1 MKFYDICTK
10 RTYEKNGVEKKVWLK
25 VGTYKETED
34 GKKFI
39 ELNMLPTTAFYVFEQ
54 TKKDPV
60 KETPEPG
67 FEG

>member
-1 MKFYDICTK
+1 MKIYDICTK
-10 RTYEKNGVEKKVWLK
+10 RTYTKDGQEKTVWLK
-25 VGTYKETED
+25 VGSFKESD
-34 GKKFI
+34 GGKKFI
-39 ELNMLPTTAFYVFEQ
+39 ELNMLPTTPFYVFEQ